1 MKFKFDSALD
11 YQQEAIESV
20 AGIFDTGANIVR
32 GESSVMVLRA
42 PDSVVGNMLEV
53 EEARI
58 LKNVQTIQ
66 AVNKV
71 EPKSAVLG
79 SMDFSVEME
88 TGTGK
93 TYVYLRT
100 ILELHK
106 RYGLTKFII
115 LVPSVAIREGV
126 LKTLEQTKEHFKDI
140 FNTSYGY
147 FVYDSGKLSQVR
159 DFAQSLDVQIMIMTI
174 QSFNNETNIMRQT
187 DRDDTYGEESYINLV
202 AKTRPVVI
210 MDEPQNMESELSRA
224 AIGELN
230 PLFRLRYSATHREL
244 HNLMYRL
251 TPVDAYRR
259 GLVKKIQV
267 HGVRENDAG
276 AFIFRV
282 RKIEARKGT
291 TPKATVMLEVKNAAG
306 SFGVKEVALKAGY
319 DLFRETKNEKYAGL
333 SVNDVNAQYNRVEL
347 SDGNFYQL
355 DAAMENR
362 EEVFRTQILETVRA
376 HLDKQE
382 SLGGRIKVLSLFFID
397 KVDNY
402 VYEDSLIRK
411 IFIEE
416 FESLK
421 HNYPRFKNVPAE
433 AVHKGYFASKKVHGV
448 IEFQDTRGESV
459 IDKEAYDLIMKEK
472 ERLLS
477 FSEPTCFIFSHSALK
492 EGWDNPNIFQICT
505 LRETHS
511 TMKKRQEIG
520 RGLRLP
526 LDVTGERVRE
536 SGVNVLTVVANE
548 SYQEYAAALQ
558 QEFNEAGY
566 TDTPEPTDAKE
577 KRITVKPVE
586 KNLET
591 EDFKKL
597 WARISTRTRF
607 NIELKTDEL
616 IAKAV
621 GEINE
626 RDISNLAVTV
636 ERVAI
641 DFGKDGEIKT
651 IFSGQ
656 AVGARLK
663 KDVRISNVAGR
674 IARETGITRNTAI
687 EILSR
692 VDNLELIFEN
702 PEEYVRSVIVVL
714 RGVLNDLLINDGLK
728 YVPTGDAWEVALL
741 FTDVEALKRKSI
753 SGGEKSVYD
762 VVVYD
767 SDGERKFA
775 ESLIASRNVKLFT
788 KLPRGFRVD
797 TPLGDYI
804 PDWAIVW
811 SPNPNRAG
819 GEKLYL
825 VRETKFGYTDWK
837 KELSLPELQKI
848 VCGQKH
854 FDAIGADFKVATKDD
869 LSDLLA

>member
-1 MKFKFDSALD
+1 LD
-11 YQQEAIESV
+11 YQQEAIEAV

-32 GESSVMVLRA
+32 GEGSTAILRA
-42 PDSVVGNMLEV
+42 PDAVVGNALEV
-53 EEARI
+53 DEARM
-58 LKNVQTIQ
+58 LKNVQVIQ
-66 AVNKV
+66 VANKV
-71 EPKSAVLG
+71 EPKSTALG

-100 ILELHK
+100 ILELRK

-140 FNTSYGY
+140 FNTNYGY

-159 DFAQSLDVQIMIMTI
+159 EFAQSLDVQIMIMTI
-174 QSFNNETNIMRQT
+174 QSFNTETNIMRQT

-210 MDEPQNMESELSRA
+210 MDEPQNMESELSKA

-276 AFIFRV
+276 AFVFRV
-282 RKIEARKGT
+282 RKIEAKKGMS
-291 TPKATVMLEVKNAAG
+291 PRATVVLEVKNAAG
-306 SFGVKEVALKAGY
+306 NYGVKEVTLKAGN
-319 DLFRETKNEKYAGL
+319 DLLRKTKNDKYAGL
-333 SVNDVNAQYNRVEL
+333 TVNDVNAQYNRVEL
-347 SDGNFYQL
+347 SDGSFHQL
-355 DAAMENR
+355 DVAMENR
-362 EEVFRTQILETVRA
+362 EEVFRTQIRETIRA

-382 SLGGRIKVLSLFFID
+382 SLDGRIKVLSLFFID

-402 VYEDSLIRK
+402 VHDDSLIRRL
-411 IFIEE
+411 FIEE

-421 HNYPRFKNVPAE
+421 RNYPRFKDVPAD
-433 AVHKGYFASKKVHGV
+433 AVHKGYFASKKVRGIV
-448 IEFQDTRGESV
+448 EYQDTRGESV

-477 FSEPTCFIFSHSALK
+477 FSEPVSFIFSHSALK

-526 LDVTGERVRE
+526 LTVDGERVRE
-536 SGVNVLTVVANE
+536 SAVNVLTVVANE

-566 TDTPEPTDAKE
+566 ADTPEAMDAKE
-577 KRITVKPVE
+577 KRITVKPVA
-586 KNLET
+586 KNLKT
-591 EDFKKL
+591 EEFKEL
-597 WARISTRTRF
+597 WRRISVRTRF
-607 NIELKTDEL
+607 NIKIKTDEL
-616 IAKAV
+616 VAKAV
-621 GEINE
+621 EEINK

-641 DFGKDGEIKT
+641 DFDKDGEIKT

-656 AVGARLK
+656 AVGARLNK
-663 KDVRISNVAGR
+663 EIRIDNVTDR
-674 IARETGITRNTAI
+674 IARETGITRGTTFK
-687 EILSR
+687 ILSR
-692 VDNLELIFEN
+692 VDNLEIVFEN
-702 PEEYVRSVIVVL
+702 PEEYVRSVIIVV

-728 YVPTGDAWEVALL
+728 YIPTGDTWEVALL
-741 FTDVEALKRKSI
+741 FTDFEALQRKSI
-753 SGGEKSVYD
+753 SGGSKSVYD
-762 VVVYD
+762 AVVYD
-767 SDGERKFA
+767 SNGEREFA
-775 ESLIASRNVKLFT
+775 ESLIDSPNVKLFT
-788 KLPRGFRVD
+788 KLPRGFRVE

-811 SPNPNRAG
+811 SPNPDRLG

-825 VRETKFGYTDWK
+825 VRETKFGYADWE
-837 KELSLPELQKI
+837 KELSVPELQKI

-854 FDAIGADFKVATKDD
+854 FDAIGADFKVATKED
-869 LSDLLA
+869 LSDLLK